1 VESTPLISVVTPF
14 YNTDEY
20 LAECIESVLRQT
32 YTNWEYILVNNRS
45 TDRSAE
51 IAQQYAARFPGK
63 IRLVHTDSFL
73 NQVQNYNFALSLI
86 SPDSKYCKM
95 VQADD
100 WIFPDCLRS
109 MMEVGEQ
116 HPTVGIIA
124 AYELEG
130 DHASL
135 NGLPYPSREVPGYHI
150 GRLFFE
156 KHMPLFGTPTSL
168 LMRSELVRS
177 RTPFYDERYAPFEDS
192 HVCFD
197 LLRTWNYGFVHQV
210 LTYSRRDN
218 ESILARIRPYRFEL
232 FTRLSKI
239 IAHGNYYLSSEEY
252 PAYLKNAENEY
263 FFFLGRSALQ
273 GKGADFWAFH
283 RKRLASINYN
293 VNFAFMSKWIFLV
306 LLDDIG
312 NPKRTLEYLW
322 PRRTRLFSAFSRFI
336 GTLRRIFLGKHTAEG
351 SEKWQSVHSI
361 PKNKPHA
368 DRAK

>member
-1 VESTPLISVVTPF
+1 MESTPLVSVVTPF
-14 YNTDEY
+14 YNTEEY

-32 YTNWEYILVNNRS
+32 YTNWEYILVNNHS
-45 TDRSAE
+45 TDKSRE
-51 IAQQYAARFPGK
+51 IARQYAERFPDK

-73 NQVQNYNFALSLI
+73 GQVPNYNFALSLI
-86 SPDSKYCKM
+86 SPHSKYCKM

-100 WIFPDCLRS
+100 WIFPECLRS
-109 MMEVGEQ
+109 MVELGEA
-116 HPTVGIIA
+116 HPKVAIIA

-135 NGLPYPSREVPGYHI
+135 GGLPYPSPEVPGWDI
-150 GRLFFE
+150 GRLYFE
-156 KHMPLFGTPTSL
+156 KNIPLFGTPTSL
-168 LMRSELVRS
+168 LMRSDVVRS

-197 LLRTWNYGFVHQV
+197 LLRTWNFGFVHQV

-218 ESILARIRPYRFEL
+218 ESTLSRIRPFRFEL

-239 IAHGNYYLSSEEY
+239 IAHGGYYLSKEEY
-252 PAYLKNAENEY
+252 PAYLKHAEEEY

-273 GKGADFWAFH
+273 GRGQDFWKFH
-283 RKRLASINYN
+283 RERLASINYQLD
-293 VNFAFMSKWIFLV
+293 FTLMAKWILLV

-322 PRRTRLFSAFSRFI
+322 PRRRRLLSAASRFI
-336 GTLRRIFLGKHTAEG
+336 GTLQGVFLPKRS
-351 SEKWQSVHSI
+351 SEKL
-361 PKNKPHA
+361 
-368 DRAK
+368 